1 MDAGRFESS
10 PRPFPLHRA
19 VQSVLG
25 PIEVTTASKDLK
37 LEKELDE
44 RIDLLASPF
53 VSTDGLWV
61 VGDEIRLRQVLTNLA
76 SNAVKFTPE
85 GGGSIKVVTRLVD
98 RESAQE
104 GEDKDRFMLSNAGSA
119 GSSPGDTGMSS
130 DLEGGLEGKPKR
142 EKIVFRLEVHDS
154 GPGGMFM
161 GCSFIRWLDA
171 DDGFCSSTFGSC

>member
-25 PIEVTTASKDLK
+25 PIEVTTASKDLRLDK
-37 LEKELDE
+37 DLDE

-76 SNAVKFTPE
+76 SN
-85 GGGSIKVVTRLVD
+85 
-98 RESAQE
+98 
-104 GEDKDRFMLSNAGSA
+104 
-119 GSSPGDTGMSS
+119 
-130 DLEGGLEGKPKR
+130 
-142 EKIVFRLEVHDS
+142 
-154 GPGGMFM
+154 
-161 GCSFIRWLDA
+161 
-171 DDGFCSSTFGSC
+171 